1 MPEGVGYGPQN
12 TASVGLNLNV
22 IGNHAY
28 GYSGLK
34 PLSTSAADHL
44 SFTTGNFVF
53 KGRIYFNGGATEG
66 SAAGGSSTCKLS
78 LNGVAIALMRVLT
91 SADDQPSTV
100 YNDVIIPP
108 YTEFQARVD
117 STSSESE
124 LSSLLIVGTIYK

>member
-1 MPEGVGYGPQN
+1 MPEGVGYGPQD
-12 TASVGLNLNV
+12 TASVGVNLNV

-34 PLSTSAADHL
+34 ALSSSAANHL
-44 SFTTGNFVF
+44 DFQTGNFVF

-66 SAAGGSSTCKLS
+66 SAAGGSSTCKLI
-78 LNGVAIALMRVLT
+78 LNGVAIAIMRVLT

-117 STSSESE
+117 SVSSETE
-124 LSSLLIVGTIYK
+124 FSSLLLVGRIYK